1 MAKHK
6 EVYRVELKEFKN
18 GLRLPLIKKDFNT
31 LPEAE
36 AYYDEL
42 LLDNERGGIVLGKL
56 VELQYFD
63 INQRCSTLREK
74 HV

>member
-1 MAKHK
+1 MAKYK

-18 GLRLPLIKKDFNT
+18 GLRLPLLKKDFGT

-63 INQRCSTLREK
+63 INQRCATLREK
-74 HV
+74 HI